1 MQVVYTRIN
10 KDLIGALPI
19 EQSVYQPG
27 HSAIEKIQTTQQII
41 EKLIEFQQP
50 CVILKHII
58 LLIILKHL
66 IQSIKLDFGKYS
78 IISQT
83 SSHPKSIY

>member
-10 KDLIGALPI
+10 KDLNGALPI
-19 EQSVYQPG
+19 EQAAYQPG
-27 HSAIEKIQTTQQII
+27 HNTIEEIQTTQQIT

-66 IQSIKLDFGKYS
+66 IQSIKLNFGKYS
-78 IISQT
+78 IISYT
-83 SSHPKSIY
+83 SIHPLSIY